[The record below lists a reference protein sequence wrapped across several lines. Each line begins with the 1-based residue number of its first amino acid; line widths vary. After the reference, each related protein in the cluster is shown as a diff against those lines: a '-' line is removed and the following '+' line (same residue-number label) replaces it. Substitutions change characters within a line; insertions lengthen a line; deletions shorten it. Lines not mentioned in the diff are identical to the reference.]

1 MFSWFMSSGLH
12 LVFVS
17 GQAPSPPPPRT
28 VKSALDDR
36 MMRRFQSSE
45 LCPIYPEVEDS
56 NTKRYQIFGWLSRW
70 TKQNTWF
77 QILPNLG
84 AGGGNDIQWCFS
96 QVKGAV
102 DDDVAEADIIS
113 TVEFNHSGELL
124 ATGDKGGRVVI
135 FQQEQENKTQSHS
148 RGEYNVYSTFQS
160 HEPEFDYL
168 KSLEI
173 EEKINKI
180 RWLPQK
186 NAAQFLLSTNDKTIK
201 LWKIS
206 ERDKRPEGYN
216 LKEEDGRYRDPT
228 TVTTLRVPVFRPM
241 DLMVEA
247 SPRRIFANAHT
258 YHINSIS
265 INSDYETYLS
275 ADDLRINLW
284 HLEITDRSFNIVDI
298 KPANMEELTEVITAA
313 EFHPNSCNTFVYSS
327 SKGTIRLCDMRASAL
342 CDRHS
347 KLFEEPEDPSNR
359 SFFSE
364 IISSIS
370 DVKFSH
376 SGRYMMT
383 RDYLS
388 VKIWDLNMENRPVE
402 TYQVHE
408 YLRSK
413 LCSLYENDCIFDKFE
428 CCWNGS
434 DSIVMTGS
442 YNNFFRMFDRNTKRD
457 ITLEASREN
466 NKPRT
471 VLKPRKVCASGKRKK
486 DEISVDSLDFNKKIL
501 HTAWHPKENI
511 IAVATTNNLY
521 IFQDKMN

>member
-1 MFSWFMSSGLH
+1 M
-12 LVFVS
+12 
-17 GQAPSPPPPRT
+17 
-28 VKSALDDR
+28 
-36 MMRRFQSSE
+36 
-45 LCPIYPEVEDS
+45 
-56 NTKRYQIFGWLSRW
+56 
-70 TKQNTWF
+70 
-77 QILPNLG
+77 
-84 AGGGNDIQWCFS
+84 AGPGGDMQWCFS
-96 QVKGAV
+96 QVKGAI

-113 TVEFNHSGELL
+113 TVEFNHTGELL

-135 FQQEQENKTQSHS
+135 FQQEVENKNLPQFRS
-148 RGEYNVYSTFQS
+148 EYNVYSTFQS

-216 LKEEDGRYRDPT
+216 LKEEDGRYRDPNT
-228 TVTTLRVPVFRPM
+228 ITALRVPVLIPM

-247 SPRRIFANAHT
+247 SPRRVFSNAHT

-265 INSDYETYLS
+265 VNSDYETYLS

-284 HLEITDRSFNIVDI
+284 NLEITDRSFSILKHNLRNFIYED
-298 KPANMEELTEVITAA
+298 PSG
-313 EFHPNSCNTFVYSS
+313 HSWSPSS
-327 SKGTIRLCDMRASAL
+327 SLPV
-342 CDRHS
+342 
-347 KLFEEPEDPSNR
+347 FEEPENPSNR

-376 SGRYMMT
+376 NGRYMMT

-388 VKIWDLNMENRPVE
+388 VKIWDLSMENRPVE

-428 CCWNGS
+428 CCWNGN
-434 DSIVMTGS
+434 DSVVMTGS
-442 YNNFFRMFDRNTKRD
+442 YNNFFRMFERGQRRD
-457 ITLEASREN
+457 ATLEASREN
-466 NKPRT
+466 SKPLQ
-471 VLKPRKVCASGKRKK
+471 VLKPRKVCTGGKRKK

-501 HTAWHPKENI
+501 HTAWHPQDNI

-521 IFQDKMN
+521 IFQDKVN